1 MSLNELIAQRDALA
15 RQQAEVAK
23 AIAEAQLSARKVVIQ
38 QIKTLMADHG
48 LTAADLGEMTRKARG
63 SLSDAQ
69 APIRSKVAAKYRD
82 PESGKT
88 WSGRGLMPNWL
99 RAAVDA
105 GMSRESFAV

>member
-15 RQQAEVAK
+15 RQQTDIAK
-23 AIAEAQLSARKVVIQ
+23 AIAEARLSARKEVIQ
-38 QIKTLMADHG
+38 QIKTLMANHG
-48 LTAADLGEMTRKARG
+48 LTVADLSESPRKARG

-69 APIRSKVAAKYRD
+69 APARSKVAAKYRD

-88 WSGRGLMPNWL
+88 WSGRGLMPTWL

-105 GMSRESFAV
+105 GMTRESFAV